1 MINENHKQ
9 VTEKNDMESSN
20 TQTANENKKVVTNE
34 AECITNAKQDIFK
47 RLDKRK
53 EDLEQ
58 QRSVHASERTKNTA
72 ENEAIHNRVSK
83 NTASFKSLLY

>member
-1 MINENHKQ
+1 MINKSRKQ
-9 VTEKNDMESSN
+9 VTKKHNMESSK
-20 TQTANENKKVVTNE
+20 THTADENKKVVTNE

-72 ENEAIHNRVSK
+72 ENQAIHNRVSE
-83 NTASFKSLLY
+83 NAASFKSLCY